1 MDCYLHQLVAVD
13 VVAAL
18 MRMDYFQVAVD
29 VVSHPVLVHLML
41 VKLVAA
47 LEQQAQ
53 LRFRLQRCAHSRA
66 PYHWQGVLRFV
77 VQSLVKFPQ
86 ALQSEQCQAVQCF
99 RSPPSS
105 LELSL
110 RQPSSPLPSS
120 LVLPLLP
127 AAHRDRARLIYELP
141 VLQQL
146 MMRNE
151 RIRPFLGVLQELPCS
166 PYRVA

>member
-1 MDCYLHQLVAVD
+1 MNWVLMNRVLMNWVLVQLVVQ
-13 VVAAL
+13 L
-18 MRMDYFQVAVD
+18 E
-29 VVSHPVLVHLML
+29 PLV
-41 VKLVAA
+41 
-47 LEQQAQ
+47 Q
-53 LRFRLQRCAHSRA
+53 LRFRLQRCVHSRA

-77 VQSLVKFPQ
+77 VQSLVKFLQ

-99 RSPPSS
+99 RSPLS
-105 LELSL
+105 LRELSL

-120 LVLPLLP
+120 LVLLLLL

>member
-1 MDCYLHQLVAVD
+1 
-13 VVAAL
+13 

-29 VVSHPVLVHLML
+29 VESHPVLMNRVL
-41 VKLVAA
+41 VNRVLVQLVVQ

-53 LRFRLQRCAHSRA
+53 LRFRLQRYVHSRA
-66 PYHWQGVLRFV
+66 PYHWQGVLRSV
-77 VQSLVKFPQ
+77 VQSLVKFLQ

-99 RSPPSS
+99 CSPPSS

-110 RQPSSPLPSS
+110 RQPSWPLPSS
-120 LVLPLLP
+120 LVLLLLL